1 MSTYMPKAADIER
14 KWYVLDAAGK
24 PLGRVAAV
32 AADLLRG
39 KRKTTFVPHLDC
51 GDHVIIINADKA
63 VLTGN
68 KLAQKITIAVTPVTS
83 DHLKETDYG
92 TLMAQRP
99 ELAMELAVKGM
110 VPDNDHRPQRSHPP
124 SRLQG
129 RRPQARGSKARG
141 LHTLREVTNNVRQQ
155 TLFLRHRP
163 QKELCGS
170 RSCL

>member
-1 MSTYMPKAADIER
+1 MSTYMPKVADIER
-14 KWYVLDAAGK
+14 KWYVLDAEGK

-68 KLAQKITIAVTPVTS
+68 KLTQKFYRRHTGYIG
-83 DHLKETDYG
+83 HLKETDYG

-110 VPDNDHRPQRSHPP
+110 VPDNTIGRNALTRLRVYKGSDHKHAAQKPE
-124 SRLQG
+124 
-129 RRPQARGSKARG
+129 AY
-141 LHTLREVTNNVRQQ
+141 TL
-155 TLFLRHRP
+155 
-163 QKELCGS
+163 
-170 RSCL
+170 